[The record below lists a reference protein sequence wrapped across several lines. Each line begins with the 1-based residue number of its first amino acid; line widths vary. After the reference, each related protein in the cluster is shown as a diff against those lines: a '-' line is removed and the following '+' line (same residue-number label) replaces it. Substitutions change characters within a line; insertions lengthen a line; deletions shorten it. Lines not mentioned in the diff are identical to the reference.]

1 MLMNHSRTHFSVAPG
16 VYFFLALLILLIPLR
31 WLLGAVV
38 SITVHEFCHILA
50 IRSFGVPI
58 RSVQVGISG
67 ARIQTHD
74 MSLWQE
80 LICALAGPMGG
91 ILLLLTAK
99 WFPVT
104 ALCAGFHTLYNLLP
118 VYPQDGGRALR
129 CGVHLLLPDKWA
141 NLVCAL
147 VECTCL
153 AGVLMLG
160 IYGTFVLKVGILP
173 LVFSLLFLRRC
184 LGMKISLQR
193 RERRGT
199 I

>member
-1 MLMNHSRTHFSVAPG
+1 MRTTPSRTRFSVTPG
-16 VYFFLALLILLIPLR
+16 VYFFLALLILLVPLR
-31 WLLGAVV
+31 WLIGAVV
-38 SITVHEFCHILA
+38 SIAVHELCHILA

-58 RSVQVGISG
+58 RSVQIGVSG
-67 ARIQTHD
+67 AKIQTPD
-74 MSLWQE
+74 LPLWQE

-91 ILLLLTAK
+91 ILLLLTAR

-129 CGVHLLLPDKWA
+129 CGAYLLLPDIWA
-141 NLVCAL
+141 NIVCTL
-147 VECTCL
+147 VEYACL

-173 LVFSLLFLRRC
+173 LVFSLLFLHRC

>member
-118 VYPQDGGRALR
+118 VYPLDGGRILR
-129 CGVHLLLPDKWA
+129 CICRLLWPAHAAIICKT
-141 NLVCAL
+141 V
-147 VECTCL
+147 
-153 AGVLMLG
+153 
-160 IYGTFVLKVGILP
+160 TFLTVAAFL
-173 LVFSLLFLRRC
+173 SLCMFLFLRTAEP
-184 LGMKISLQR
+184 LFLFIAFYFLLQTCR
-193 RERRGT
+193 SIKYPCKERRY
-199 I
+199 